1 MGTKFSEYVREVQER
16 STPDELAQLEAFRER
31 YRVANQLLG
40 LRRARGLTQVAL
52 AEASGVPQSEVSRL
66 ERGSGNPTEHTMTRL
81 AHALGAHWEL
91 VPDEQTADG
100 SAHSTPVG

>member
-1 MGTKFSEYVREVQER
+1 VGTKFSEYVRDVEQR
-16 STPDELAQLEAFRER
+16 STPEELAELETFRER

-40 LRRARGLTQVAL
+40 LRHARGLTQVAL

-66 ERGSGNPTEHTMTRL
+66 ERGAGNPTEHTMTRL

-91 VPDEQTADG
+91 VPDEATAGAPLD
-100 SAHSTPVG
+100 ATTVG